1 MAVAKQVLRGLVER
15 SGNDNSAFAS
25 EGNLHALPP
34 RGSGGQP
41 DLVLPN
47 LVAQLEAQTGILWA
61 EMQHSERACFT
72 PALMR
77 DGRTFQQHLRRLYAG
92 FAQAEM
98 PFRYLAWTSRARGVW
113 SLGGDLTTFTR
124 LIRARDREGLRR
136 YAHSSIDVLYDNY
149 RALDLPILT
158 VAVVEGDAIGGGF
171 EAMVTNDLV
180 IAERGSKFGLPEI
193 LFNLFPGMGAY
204 SFLRRR
210 VGELEARRLIE
221 DGRTR
226 SAEELHD
233 LGLIDLLV
241 EQGEARD
248 ALRTYAS
255 EHADRFRTALVLKK
269 MRSRVEPVTK
279 SELID
284 VVELWVEL
292 ALELREADLRR
303 MDALARHQERR
314 ASRAA

>member
-1 MAVAKQVLRGLVER
+1 MAVAKDVLRGLVDRGE
-15 SGNDNSAFAS
+15 NDNLVSGPDGRLRQFAK
-25 EGNLHALPP
+25 
-34 RGSGGQP
+34 RGSGGRP

-47 LVAQLEAQTGILWA
+47 LVARLEDETGILWA
-61 EMQHSERACFT
+61 EMQHGERACFT

-77 DGRTFQQHLRRLYAG
+77 DGRAFQHHLRRLYAG
-92 FAQAEM
+92 FGPSEM
-98 PFRYLAWTSRARGVW
+98 PFRYLAWTSRAKGVW
-113 SLGGDLTTFTR
+113 SLGGDLATFTR
-124 LIRARDREGLRR
+124 LIRSGDREGLRR

-149 RALDLPILT
+149 RALDLPVLT
-158 VAVVEGDAIGGGF
+158 VAVIEGDAVGGGF

-180 IAERGSKFGLPEI
+180 IAEQGTKFGLPEI

-210 VGELEARRLIE
+210 VGELVARRLIE

-226 SAEELHD
+226 SAEELHE
-233 LGLIDLLV
+233 LGLVDLLV
-241 EQGEARD
+241 GRGEARD
-248 ALRTYAS
+248 ALRRLAQ
-255 EHADRFRTALVLKK
+255 ERAPRFRTDLTLRK

-292 ALELREADLRR
+292 AMELQEADLRR

-314 ASRAA
+314 AARAA

>member
-15 SGNDNSAFAS
+15 GDNDNLGAPTD
-25 EGNLHALPP
+25 GTVRVLPR
-34 RGSGGQP
+34 RGSGGRP

-47 LVAQLEAQTGILWA
+47 LVARLEEDTGILWA
-61 EMQHSERACFT
+61 EMQHGERACFT
-72 PALMR
+72 PELMR
-77 DGRTFQQHLRRLYAG
+77 DGRAFQQHLRRLYAG
-92 FAQAEM
+92 FEPSDM
-98 PFRYLAWTSRARGVW
+98 PFRYLAWTSRAKGVW
-113 SLGGDLTTFTR
+113 SLGGDLSTFTR

-149 RALDLPILT
+149 RGLDLPILT
-158 VAVVEGDAIGGGF
+158 VAVIEGDAVGGGF

-180 IAERGSKFGLPEI
+180 IAERGGKFGLPEI

-210 VGELEARRLIE
+210 VGEVTARRLIE

-226 SAEELHD
+226 TAEELHE

-241 EQGEARD
+241 EPGEARET
-248 ALRTYAS
+248 LRRRAI
-255 EHADRFRTALVLKK
+255 EQAARFRTELTLKK
-269 MRSRVEPVTK
+269 MRARVEPVTR
-279 SELID
+279 SELVD

-292 ALELREADLRR
+292 ALELQETDLRR

-314 ASRAA
+314 AARAA